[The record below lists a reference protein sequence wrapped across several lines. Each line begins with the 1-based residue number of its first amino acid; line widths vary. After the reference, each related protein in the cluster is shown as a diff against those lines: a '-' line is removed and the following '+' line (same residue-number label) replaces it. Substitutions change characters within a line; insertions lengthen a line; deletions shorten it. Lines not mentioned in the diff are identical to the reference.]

1 MPNFNKLQYVSTV
14 KLFTKKDPPGKK
26 KILAKIRLIP
36 LLPQKH
42 VKMQKQTLSNQDTT
56 VPKGKSIIGNV
67 TQKFKFKITK
77 LKSNQNCQIL
87 GWF

>member
-1 MPNFNKLQYVSTV
+1 
-14 KLFTKKDPPGKK
+14 
-26 KILAKIRLIP
+26 
-36 LLPQKH
+36 
-42 VKMQKQTLSNQDTT
+42 MQKQTLSNQDTT
-56 VPKGKSIIGNV
+56 VPKGTSIIGNV